1 MAVKST
7 RILGFLGGAIA
18 VSLTAGCFPFGGYYY
33 QPSIQGATLVRL
45 GCYGGAGPK
54 NAAELRLDKTLLN
67 ISASRE
73 GSHATLAVV
82 IYLSNHGA
90 VRITEGNIKAWDPI
104 KCSRLQIESVKL
116 SAYQNQ
122 EGFRPSVPFKNGVA
136 TLLGGNSTDMF
147 KNQVYSYVVRFT
159 TAPTEFYV
167 SLPFNIDKDKSV
179 LPDVEF
185 EWTYGIWPDTL
196 YC

>member
-1 MAVKST
+1 M
-7 RILGFLGGAIA
+7 GFLDGAIA

-67 ISASRE
+67 ISASRYTKK
-73 GSHATLAVV
+73 AQIVV
-82 IYLSNHGA
+82 TVIIFLSKHGA
-90 VRITEGNIKAWDPI
+90 IRITKSNIKAWDTI
-104 KCSRLQIESVKL
+104 KRSRLQIESVKL
-116 SAYQNQ
+116 LAYQGGK
-122 EGFRPSVPFKNGVA
+122 GFFLSVPFKNGVA

-147 KNQVYSYVVRFT
+147 KNQVYYYVVKFT
-159 TAPTEFYV
+159 TDPTEFYV
-167 SLPFNIDKDKSV
+167 SLPFHIDNDKSA

-185 EWTYGIWPDTL
+185 KWIYGIWPDTL

>member
-33 QPSIQGATLVRL
+33 QPSIPGATLVRL

-54 NAAELRLDKTLLN
+54 NAAELRLDKTLLV
-67 ISASRE
+67 ISARRKESQTIIVIE
-73 GSHATLAVV
+73 

-90 VRITEGNIKAWDPI
+90 IRITENNIKAWDTE
-104 KCSRLQIESVKL
+104 KRFRLQVEGVRL
-116 SAYQNQ
+116 LAY
-122 EGFRPSVPFKNGVA
+122 GRKDKRLIVPFENGVA
-136 TLLGGNSTDMF
+136 TLLGGNSNNMF
-147 KNQVYSYVVRFT
+147 KNPMYLYEIRFAT
-159 TAPTEFYV
+159 SPKKFYV
-167 SLPFNIDKDKSV
+167 SLPFNIDNDKSA

-185 EWTYGIWPDTL
+185 KWIYGIWPDTL